1 MPEMKIVGPERRAIQ
16 LAAAARRFREE
27 IDYALGVAVGG
38 PPMTDFTALYATF
51 SMPRLAET
59 LAHIRLALETIER
72 YAPHEMAIDAR
83 ERLRSDLLYYE
94 ETTRV
99 PR

>member
-1 MPEMKIVGPERRAIQ
+1 MPDMQILGAEKRAIQ

-27 IDYALGVAVGG
+27 IDYALGLAIGG

-51 SMPRLAET
+51 SIPRVAEA
-59 LAHIRLALETIER
+59 LAHIRLALETIEQH
-72 YAPHEMAIDAR
+72 APHEMAIDAR